1 MKSAIELYQEAYNLH
16 FRQGRPE
23 LARELYREIIDRFPD
38 ADERKYAQFLLA
50 RISSTVDTPQA
61 QAASSSLPALATLSL
76 LVSFI
81 ALAGIGGLFYFIKQ
95 QQNALDYFE
104 KIQMGI
110 HAMAQNSDEDALVIL
125 REAKILAPRRTA
137 AYILASQIY
146 ARKNRF
152 ELAESEYK
160 LLLSMVPDNTFA
172 QEQATAM
179 RRKQEEAR
187 TASQQAAIQG
197 KLQPVLPPPAAT
209 PPSAPQRPQIE
220 EDSEP
225 THKVLDTEVNYF

>member
-50 RISSTVDTPQA
+50 RISSTVETPQA

-95 QQNALDYFE
+95 QQNAFDYFE

-110 HAMAQNSDEDALVIL
+110 HAMSQNSDEDALVIL
-125 REAKILAPRRTA
+125 RDAKILAPRRTA
-137 AYILASQIY
+137 AYMLASQIY
-146 ARKNRF
+146 AQKGRF

-160 LLLSMVPDNTFA
+160 LLLSIAPDNAFA

-179 RRKQEEAR
+179 RRKQEEAKAAR
-187 TASQQAAIQG
+187 EQAAAI
-197 KLQPVLPPPAAT
+197 
-209 PPSAPQRPQIE
+209 PSAPVPAPAPVATPLPEPKKLKAE
-220 EDSEP
+220 EKPEAP
-225 THKVLDTEVNYF
+225 HKVLDTEVNYF